1 MRESNPRQRFWRP
14 LSYHLTNPLY
24 ALVALDIYTTHIG
37 VLSMYISCFIIFYFI
52 FLYFYIFLNTESNT
66 FPSART
72 KTAAAIAS
80 GIPDAVIVPI
90 ISPHTAVIPTS
101 HFYIFLNTESNT
113 FPSARTKTAAA
124 IASGIPDAVIVPII
138 SPHTA
143 VIPTSLACAYSFANR
158 T

>member
-1 MRESNPRQRFWRP
+1 MFQTFLPGDEGIEPPPKVLETPIIP
-14 LSYHLTNPLY
+14 LDQSPICTCRTRYLYHTYRSFVNVY
-24 ALVALDIYTTHIG
+24 F
-37 VLSMYISCFIIFYFI
+37 MFYFI
-52 FLYFYIFLNTESNT
+52 FLY
-66 FPSART
+66 
-72 KTAAAIAS
+72 
-80 GIPDAVIVPI
+80 
-90 ISPHTAVIPTS
+90 
-101 HFYIFLNTESNT
+101 FYIFLNTESNT

>member
-1 MRESNPRQRFWRP
+1 MFQTFLPGDEGIEPPPKVLETPIIP
-14 LSYHLTNPLY
+14 LDQSPICTCRTRYLYHTYRSFVNVY
-24 ALVALDIYTTHIG
+24 FMFY
-37 VLSMYISCFIIFYFI
+37 YILFHYFISFYFI
-52 FLYFYIFLNTESNT
+52 FLY
-66 FPSART
+66 
-72 KTAAAIAS
+72 
-80 GIPDAVIVPI
+80 
-90 ISPHTAVIPTS
+90 
-101 HFYIFLNTESNT
+101 FYIFLNTESNT